1 LTDMLKR
8 RPDESALLLLM
19 GQTQSAKGRTDEAK
33 TIFKRVITQ
42 QPKNEAA
49 YRSLSELY
57 ANEKSF
63 NEAASILKEGLKE
76 NPDNLNLRLSQ
87 ASLSLA
93 RGDNDGAIAAY
104 EAVLKDDPNA
114 LLAVNNLASLLLD
127 ERTDRASLDR
137 AVQLAERLKSSDL
150 PQFQDTYAWAQVKRG
165 NTAEAVKLLES
176 VIARVPSFS
185 AARYHLAQGYLA
197 MGRAAQAN
205 EQLKLALGAEPD
217 GTPLKD
223 KIRAAIR

>member
-1 LTDMLKR
+1 
-8 RPDESALLLLM
+8 
-19 GQTQSAKGRTDEAK
+19 
-33 TIFKRVITQ
+33 
-42 QPKNEAA
+42 
-49 YRSLSELY
+49 
-57 ANEKSF
+57 
-63 NEAASILKEGLKE
+63 
-76 NPDNLNLRLSQ
+76 
-87 ASLSLA
+87 
-93 RGDNDGAIAAY
+93 IAAY

>member
-1 LTDMLKR
+1 
-8 RPDESALLLLM
+8 
-19 GQTQSAKGRTDEAK
+19 
-33 TIFKRVITQ
+33 
-42 QPKNEAA
+42 
-49 YRSLSELY
+49 
-57 ANEKSF
+57 
-63 NEAASILKEGLKE
+63 
-76 NPDNLNLRLSQ
+76 
-87 ASLSLA
+87 
-93 RGDNDGAIAAY
+93 
-104 EAVLKDDPNA
+104 
-114 LLAVNNLASLLLD
+114 
-127 ERTDRASLDR
+127 
-137 AVQLAERLKSSDL
+137 VQLAERLKSSDL